1 MENNH
6 KYGERAAV
14 PQAAATHKKAV
25 RKWQRSP
32 NATWPKKKKKKKKL
46 IRARP
51 RLFESSGKNNR

>member
-32 NATWPKKKKKKKKL
+32 NATWPKKKKKKKADP
-46 IRARP
+46 RAAQA
-51 RLFESSGKNNR
+51 L

>member
-32 NATWPKKKKKKKKL
+32 NATWPKKKKKKKKADP
-46 IRARP
+46 RAAQA
-51 RLFESSGKNNR
+51 L